1 MEEGGEDAS
10 RILNSL
16 TEVMENSIIPNSSVT
31 KGNISVM
38 LLIRTKA
45 GPPLVQQRVQ
55 KTKLQLKIYFVS
67 IA

>member
-38 LLIRTKA
+38 LIRTKA
-45 GPPLVQQRVQ
+45 EPPLVQQRVQ
-55 KTKLQLKIYFVS
+55 KTKLQLKIYYVS